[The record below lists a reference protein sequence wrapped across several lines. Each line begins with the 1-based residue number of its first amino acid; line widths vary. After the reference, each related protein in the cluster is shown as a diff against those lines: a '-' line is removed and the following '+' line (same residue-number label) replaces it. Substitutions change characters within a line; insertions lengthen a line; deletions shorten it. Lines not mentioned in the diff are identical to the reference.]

1 MRFAGLEATA
11 EIPEPG
17 NVILLVEQN
26 SYTRSEFPALS
37 HSEIISGIS
46 AHFPS
51 KLSVNPQQ
59 SMVYTHLL
67 LKL

>member
-51 KLSVNPQQ
+51 KLCTQ
-59 SMVYTHLL
+59 
-67 LKL
+67 